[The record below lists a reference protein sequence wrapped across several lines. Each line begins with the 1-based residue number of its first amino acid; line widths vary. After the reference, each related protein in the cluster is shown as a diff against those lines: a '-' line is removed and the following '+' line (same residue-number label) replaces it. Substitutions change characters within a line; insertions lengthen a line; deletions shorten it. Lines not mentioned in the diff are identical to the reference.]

1 MMRITTAA
9 LAGAVARLNS
19 ITHHTQA
26 FRYEHVA
33 GGYRIVRDGGKQ
45 KEHMVWWTVSPT
57 LGKREL
63 YLWID
68 AYTYGIYD
76 GQTILMNHCAGQD
89 GGINKTGI
97 GNVIT

>member
-19 ITHHTQA
+19 ITHHRQA

-33 GGYRIVRDGGKQ
+33 GGYRIVRDSGKQ
-45 KEHMVWWTVSPT
+45 KEHMLWWTVSPT
-57 LGKREL
+57 LGTKREL
-63 YLWID
+63 FLWID

-76 GQTILMNHCAGQD
+76 GQTILMNHCGGGQEC
-89 GGINKTGI
+89 GIT
-97 GNVIT
+97 V